1 MEKRKWANSNTDL
14 TQMPD
19 WAADS
24 EAAKALQADLWL
36 PADVAVAGKSGHPP
50 QPQNCAADHEEI

>member
-1 MEKRKWANSNTDL
+1 MGERKWANSETDL
-14 TQMPD
+14 AQMLD

-36 PADVAVAGKSGHPP
+36 PADVAGETGNPL
-50 QPQNCAADHEEI
+50 